1 MVRGYRYIFV
11 AVVGL
16 TLIGAA
22 PNDGGKIESK
32 QAATQETS
40 QDDLKRI
47 AAALE
52 KLPQREAQD
61 AGCDVGKDKRDSN
74 LCAQWKAADSANQSA
89 NWAARTFWAG
99 VAGLCIGGLTLL
111 FAALAAH
118 WAKQAAIHTADGAS
132 AAQDANNIS
141 RNTLSVQ
148 LRPWVNSQGIELF
161 ITQNTIINNAQV
173 DRAVCFRLPWKNTGQ
188 SPAIKGRIVSHFALV
203 ELGEPVPS
211 FDQTIQSSG
220 TTIASGAIVMG
231 VDLGFAGADMQ
242 RWLDRKIEIIIF
254 GRVEYCDSIPPCVQ
268 RWSECTI
275 RIQFN
280 GWLSG
285 AEHMQPNITA
295 RPDGPQNAMV

>member
-161 ITQNTIINNAQV
+161 ITQNTIWGCVRNFPAPNFQKYFSKNINHHFDFEKV
-173 DRAVCFRLPWKNTGQ
+173 HLFSKTKLP
-188 SPAIKGRIVSHFALV
+188 IF
-203 ELGEPVPS
+203 EC
-211 FDQTIQSSG
+211 
-220 TTIASGAIVMG
+220 
-231 VDLGFAGADMQ
+231 GF
-242 RWLDRKIEIIIF
+242 K
-254 GRVEYCDSIPPCVQ
+254 
-268 RWSECTI
+268 
-275 RIQFN
+275 
-280 GWLSG
+280 
-285 AEHMQPNITA
+285 
-295 RPDGPQNAMV
+295 